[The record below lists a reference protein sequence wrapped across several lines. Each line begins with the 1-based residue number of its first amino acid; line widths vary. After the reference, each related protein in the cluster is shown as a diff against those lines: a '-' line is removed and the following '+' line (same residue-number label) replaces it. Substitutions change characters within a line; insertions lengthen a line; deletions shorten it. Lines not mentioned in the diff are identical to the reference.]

1 MPSALSSARY
11 PHYVI
16 SEMAMRY
23 ASAAWITVFVA
34 ACAASPEADSPFYQ
48 TGFADGC
55 ASANGET
62 APIPRATQRDE
73 ALFAKD
79 SGYRSGWISGHAA
92 CRMQGGP
99 PRL

>member
-1 MPSALSSARY
+1 MFSRGVFEIALKQTA
-11 PHYVI
+11 V
-16 SEMAMRY
+16 
-23 ASAAWITVFVA
+23 AAFMVLVT
-34 ACAASPEADSPFYQ
+34 ACAASPEMDSPFYQ

-55 ASANGET
+55 ASANAET
-62 APIPRATQRDE
+62 APIPRTAQRDE

-79 SGYRSGWISGHAA
+79 SGYRAGWISGHAA

>member
-1 MPSALSSARY
+1 MSSGGLF
-11 PHYVI
+11 
-16 SEMAMRY
+16 EMALKH
-23 ASAAWITVFVA
+23 TGVA
-34 ACAASPEADSPFYQ
+34 ACMVLVTACAALPEMDSPFYQ

-55 ASANGET
+55 ASANAET
-62 APIPRATQRDE
+62 APIPRTPQRDE
-73 ALFAKD
+73 ALFARD